1 MEGIGQ
7 GELKISGIPCIGPP
21 FFLWI
26 NQGFNRHGQMKVGVW
41 VSDEEEKVLQVGVP
55 VILEHIKEGTAPIF
69 CGVVKKSIA
78 GKEKGQS
85 CLYIEAETASSLLD
99 QKKRNRS
106 FQRQGRSYQELIGE
120 ISATYQGYPVW
131 KKGAGGEQSCG
142 FLLQYEE
149 TDWELMKRAVSI
161 LGNSILPECRFF
173 GNGFYIGLPDGQ
185 RESEV
190 KSDHYSIKQY
200 IPGSVLN
207 DGTLCTGPEYVIK
220 DCLQTLYPGERV
232 RFRGQFLAVADK
244 ESRLEGGLLKN
255 TYTLRREDAFQT
267 ARIYNYQ
274 QIGASIV
281 GTVTE
286 SSPDK
291 SRLNLSTDGDGE
303 SADSWH
309 SRPIFYSGGGAGY
322 SGRPEVGDTMY
333 LYFPSEN
340 EESRSVIAGG
350 GAGYKTLH
358 SITQQV
364 MNDTATEEEE
374 AKKSQP
380 LPMGVENREMQ
391 ENQEMPETVQSM
403 TAASQQ
409 PATGKTK
416 TASASNMPGYKNWST
431 PKKQGVSLN
440 PGGIRLQ
447 TGSKT
452 AIGMGNGGI
461 SLTSKGDAA
470 LKGKN
475 GIEVEMLCGKQV
487 ILKANEYIYIQCGM
501 SAAALL
507 PEEIHIKG
515 TRVQLDSPLNEQ
527 EETVFG
533 DNALKELKAMYF
545 EAKWGSPMQLFMPD
559 GTPIG
564 REYGLEENEA
574 LKKYFLDHVFGTE
587 GYEEYLSTPEL
598 QQLYHEGVL
607 DDEGEK
613 LYNDHLY
620 SKWLTETY
628 GKTEWQK
635 FKDWVTTKEGMHT
648 SLDVIGI
655 LLEPADALNAVLY
668 LMEKDWGNA
677 ALSGISMLPFMG
689 EQFGKAGK
697 GTKKYLLKAADAT
710 KLNRNEKFVKMLDNL
725 DIFIKARKADIED
738 IRRWMRSL
746 DNLADGGDYVIE
758 YVTPDGLIYK
768 VRMNADFR
776 VNINLMDESGDT
788 LQDTLRVGKRIEPF
802 NPHKLKSQSDLT
814 KDYFDSLS
822 NEGFLKGGGR
832 SGGILPLEGKPNS
845 YYVTDKGHVV
855 IYGEDGKRVIDIS
868 PERIKIEKYNVNP
881 KDPSKG
887 SWSSRKLKD
896 SEGKVNKTEQWILD
910 YFGI

>member
-1 MEGIGQ
+1 
-7 GELKISGIPCIGPP
+7 
-21 FFLWI
+21 
-26 NQGFNRHGQMKVGVW
+26 
-41 VSDEEEKVLQVGVP
+41 
-55 VILEHIKEGTAPIF
+55 
-69 CGVVKKSIA
+69 
-78 GKEKGQS
+78 
-85 CLYIEAETASSLLD
+85 
-99 QKKRNRS
+99 
-106 FQRQGRSYQELIGE
+106 
-120 ISATYQGYPVW
+120 
-131 KKGAGGEQSCG
+131 
-142 FLLQYEE
+142 
-149 TDWELMKRAVSI
+149 
-161 LGNSILPECRFF
+161 
-173 GNGFYIGLPDGQ
+173 
-185 RESEV
+185 
-190 KSDHYSIKQY
+190 
-200 IPGSVLN
+200 
-207 DGTLCTGPEYVIK
+207 
-220 DCLQTLYPGERV
+220 
-232 RFRGQFLAVADK
+232 
-244 ESRLEGGLLKN
+244 
-255 TYTLRREDAFQT
+255 
-267 ARIYNYQ
+267 
-274 QIGASIV
+274 
-281 GTVTE
+281 
-286 SSPDK
+286 
-291 SRLNLSTDGDGE
+291 
-303 SADSWH
+303 
-309 SRPIFYSGGGAGY
+309 
-322 SGRPEVGDTMY
+322 
-333 LYFPSEN
+333 
-340 EESRSVIAGG
+340 
-350 GAGYKTLH
+350 
-358 SITQQV
+358 
-364 MNDTATEEEE
+364 
-374 AKKSQP
+374 
-380 LPMGVENREMQ
+380 
-391 ENQEMPETVQSM
+391 
-403 TAASQQ
+403 
-409 PATGKTK
+409 
-416 TASASNMPGYKNWST
+416 
-431 PKKQGVSLN
+431 
-440 PGGIRLQ
+440 
-447 TGSKT
+447 
-452 AIGMGNGGI
+452 
-461 SLTSKGDAA
+461 
-470 LKGKN
+470 
-475 GIEVEMLCGKQV
+475 MLCGKQV

-515 TRVQLDSPLNEQ
+515 TQVQLDSPLNEQ

-564 REYGLEENEA
+564 REYGLEENEQ
-574 LKKYFLDHVFGTE
+574 LKKYFLDHVLGTE

-598 QQLYHEGVL
+598 QQLYDEGVF

-668 LMEKDWGNA
+668 LMEGDKGNV

-725 DIFIKARKADIED
+725 DIFIKARKADFED

-746 DNLADGGDYVIE
+746 DNLADGGGYVIE